1 MDPDNAQTLS
11 RRARGL
17 YQVTF
22 SDHSMRELNKLA
34 VEDQLALVDKISNV
48 TPEQL
53 DEPGD
58 AIGKFHRD
66 GLTYYRVRA
75 GDFRC
80 YFEIKGDTL
89 YAHSLHSRE
98 KLAHGFHLPKQA
110 AGDRG
115 NHGRAKPVFLE
126 IPRNPQEERFR
137 VSDQGDESGNVNKED
152 VPTVYV
158 DSTEASKIYFLPNLM
173 TAGNL
178 FCGFVAIIR
187 CIQAKFTASTEGVG
201 AEFLETVAKTPAQL
215 YEQAVWFILA
225 AVIFDMLDGRMARMT
240 RKESL
245 FGKEFDSLADVVS
258 FGLAPALLVFFLLLS
273 PTEEFPLVRTLG
285 GLVGF
290 FYLLCSAV
298 RLARYNVLTTPLL
311 PHGEAFPKDDFLG
324 LPVPAAAGMVS
335 F

>member
-1 MDPDNAQTLS
+1 
-11 RRARGL
+11 
-17 YQVTF
+17 
-22 SDHSMRELNKLA
+22 
-34 VEDQLALVDKISNV
+34 
-48 TPEQL
+48 
-53 DEPGD
+53 
-58 AIGKFHRD
+58 
-66 GLTYYRVRA
+66 
-75 GDFRC
+75 
-80 YFEIKGDTL
+80 
-89 YAHSLHSRE
+89 
-98 KLAHGFHLPKQA
+98 
-110 AGDRG
+110 
-115 NHGRAKPVFLE
+115 
-126 IPRNPQEERFR
+126 
-137 VSDQGDESGNVNKED
+137 VSDQVDESGEVSGGD
-152 VPTVYV
+152 SSPVYV

-187 CIQAKFTASTEGVG
+187 CIQAKFAATTEGIG

-273 PTEEFPLVRTLG
+273 PTEGFPLVRTLG

-335 F
+335 SIVLVLNRFDLPAGALFLPILLILIALLMVSNVQYPSLKTIGNNTKVDVRWFIFLFFVFTAIFLFHYLAIAGVFLGYIFFGLGRHFLRLRRAL